1 MSKAH
6 TPVVGKTSEIA
17 LFSGTIIDPLNPDP
31 SLILI
36 EDVAHSLAMQCRF
49 TGHTRY
55 HYSVAQH
62 SVGCSF
68 LAPKGWEFWA
78 LLHDAPE
85 TFMSD
90 IARPIKRSSTEFGA
104 VYRAIEDVLM
114 DAVCKRFGL
123 VMQDGGLPKQ
133 VGYVDE
139 LMLANEITTLMP
151 PHPIYRGWEDYPK
164 VPAKYLRRLT
174 PEQAEA
180 DFMHRYYELGGKYAE

>member
-1 MSKAH
+1 
-6 TPVVGKTSEIA
+6 VVGKTSEIA

-36 EDVAHSLAMQCRF
+36 EDIAHSLAMQCRF
-49 TGHTRY
+49 TGHTKY

-62 SVGCSF
+62 SVGASW
-68 LAPKGWEFWA
+68 LAPSGWELWA

-90 IARPIKRSSTEFGA
+90 IARPIKRSSTEFGDI
-104 VYRAIEDVLM
+104 YSAIEDVLM

-123 VMQDGGLPKQ
+123 ELIDGGLPKQ
-133 VGYVDE
+133 VGEVDE
-139 LMLANEITTLMP
+139 LMLANEITHLMP
-151 PHPIYRGWEDYPK
+151 PHPIYQGWENYPSI
-164 VPAKYLRRLT
+164 PPKYLRKLT

-180 DFMHRYYELGGKYAE
+180 EFMHRYYELGGSYA